1 MAAGDIYR
9 KSALGMAEIAARK
22 MKLNPRVRTMLILID
37 GAQPEFLLREEGV
50 KVGAPAAFLEE
61 LLKLGLIEKAGR
73 AQGASPGAVTAAVPA
88 ANRPLPSAGA
98 APPADEFER
107 FRAAKDFMNTTIVDA
122 LGIKSFFFTLKLEK
136 AGNRADLRG
145 LAGAYR
151 DAIAKADG
159 DAQAEVLAARLVE
172 MLR

>member
-9 KSALGMAEIAARK
+9 KTALGTAEIAARK
-22 MKLNPRVRTMLILID
+22 MKLIPRVRTMLILID
-37 GAQPEFLLREEGV
+37 GAQPELILREEGA
-50 KVGAPAAFLEE
+50 KVGAPPEFLEE

-73 AQGASPGAVTAAVPA
+73 SQAPAPA
-88 ANRPLPSAGA
+88 AQA
-98 APPADEFER
+98 APKPEAPAAASGDEFEK
-107 FRAAKDFMNTTIVDA
+107 FRAAKDFMNVTIVDA

-136 AGNRADLRG
+136 AATRADLRE

-151 DAIAKADG
+151 EAIAKKEG
-159 DAQAEVLAARLVE
+159 DAQAKVLAARLAE

>member
-9 KSALGMAEIAARK
+9 KTALGTAEIAARK

-37 GAQPEFLLREEGV
+37 GAQPEFILREEGT
-50 KVGAPAAFLEE
+50 KVGAPATFLEE

-73 AQGASPGAVTAAVPA
+73 SQAPAPA
-88 ANRPLPSAGA
+88 AGPQA
-98 APPADEFER
+98 APKPQASAAASGGEFEK
-107 FRAAKDFMNTTIVDA
+107 FRAAKDFMNVTIVDA

-136 AGNRADLRG
+136 AGTCADLRE

-151 DAIAKADG
+151 DAIAKG
-159 DAQAEVLAARLVE
+159 EGEAQANVLAARLTE